1 MPEIIIINISGEDRP
16 GLTASITKHLANHHV
31 NILDIGQAV
40 IHNTLSLG
48 ILVEIPRSARS
59 APILKDTLFAAHSLG
74 VNIKF
79 TPIPKELYNSWVG
92 EQGKSRH
99 TVTLLARKIS
109 AAHIASITG
118 IIAGH
123 NLNIDNIT
131 RISGRVPLE
140 PEDKNRN
147 ACVEFSFR
155 GLTEENSG
163 MMRGELLEAAA
174 GMGIDIALQEDNIY
188 RSNRRLVAFDMDS
201 TLIKVE
207 VIDELAKRAGV
218 GEAVS
223 AITERA
229 MRGEMDFAASLS
241 ERVRLLEGLDE
252 SILQQVAEN
261 LPLTEGAERLI
272 RMLKK
277 LNLTTAIISGGFDY
291 FGNQLQQRL
300 GIDYCFANSLEIQ
313 EGKVT
318 GRVLGKVVDGNR
330 KAELLEKLAAEE
342 GISLKQVIAVGDG
355 ANDLPMLS
363 RAGLGI
369 AFRAK
374 PIVRKSA
381 EQSLSTQGLDGIL
394 YLMGYRDRHFM
405 DEQF

>member
-1 MPEIIIINISGEDRP
+1 MSEIIIINVSGEDRP
-16 GLTASITKHLANHHV
+16 GLTASITEHLANHNV

-48 ILVEIPRSARS
+48 ILIEIPRSAQS
-59 APILKDTLFAAHSLG
+59 APILKDTLFAAHTLG
-74 VNIKF
+74 VNVKF
-79 TPIPKELYNSWVG
+79 TPIPKERYNSWVE
-92 EQGKSRH
+92 EQGKIRH
-99 TVTLLARKIS
+99 TVTLQATKIT
-109 AAHIASITG
+109 AAHISSITG

-123 NLNIDNIT
+123 GLNIDNIT
-131 RISGRVPLE
+131 RISGRVRLE
-140 PEDKNRN
+140 EAEKNPN

-155 GLTEENSG
+155 GVPEDPDQMREEF
-163 MMRGELLEAAA
+163 LEAASR
-174 GMGIDIALQEDNIY
+174 MGIDIALQEDNIY

-207 VIDELAKRAGV
+207 VIDELAKRAGA
-218 GEAVS
+218 GEAVA

-229 MRGEMDFAASLS
+229 MRGEIDFTASLG
-241 ERVRLLEGLDE
+241 ERVQHLEGLDE
-252 SILQQVAEN
+252 SVLRDIAEN

-272 RMLKK
+272 STLKK

-291 FGNQLQQRL
+291 FGEFLKQKL
-300 GIDYCFANSLEIQ
+300 GIDYVFANRLAIS

-318 GRVLGKVVDGNR
+318 GKVLGQVVDGNR
-330 KAELLEKLAAEE
+330 KAELLEQLAIRE
-342 GISLKQVIAVGDG
+342 GISMKQVIAVGDG

-381 EQSLSTQGLDGIL
+381 EQSLTTQGLDGIL
-394 YLMGYRDRHFM
+394 YLMGYRDRHFLN
-405 DEQF
+405 DEP

>member
-16 GLTASITKHLANHHV
+16 GLTASITEHLANHHV

-48 ILVEIPRSARS
+48 ILIEIPKAAQSG
-59 APILKDTLFAAHSLG
+59 PILKDTLFAAHTLG
-74 VNIKF
+74 VNVKF
-79 TPIPKELYNSWVG
+79 TPIPKELYNSWVD
-92 EQGKSRH
+92 EQGKRRH
-99 TVTLLARKIS
+99 IVTLMAAKIT
-109 AAHIASITG
+109 AAHISSISG

-123 NLNIDNIT
+123 ELNIDNIT
-131 RISGRVPLE
+131 RISGRIHLTEVE
-140 PEDKNRN
+140 EDAN

-155 GLTEENSG
+155 GLPDDPGRMREEF
-163 MMRGELLEAAA
+163 LEAASK
-174 GMGIDIALQEDNIY
+174 MGIDIALQEDNIY

-207 VIDELAKRAGV
+207 VIDELAKRAGA
-218 GEAVS
+218 GEAVA

-229 MRGEMDFAASLS
+229 MHGEIDFSESLS
-241 ERVRLLEGLDE
+241 ERVRHLQGLDE
-252 SILQQVAEN
+252 SVLKEIAKN

-272 RMLKK
+272 STLRK
-277 LNLTTAIISGGFDY
+277 LNLSTAIISGGFDY
-291 FGNQLQQRL
+291 FGNHLKEKL
-300 GIDYCFANSLEIQ
+300 GIDYVYANRLEILN
-313 EGKVT
+313 GKVT
-318 GRVLGKVVDGNR
+318 GKVMGKIVDGTR
-330 KAELLEKLAAEE
+330 KAELLEQLVRKE
-342 GISLKQVIAVGDG
+342 GISMKQVIAVGDG

-381 EQSLSTQGLDGIL
+381 EQSISAQGLDGIL
-394 YLMGYRDRHFM
+394 YLMGYRDRHFLS
-405 DEQF
+405 DLG

>member
-16 GLTASITKHLANHHV
+16 GLTSSITEHLANHNV

-48 ILVEIPRSARS
+48 ILIEIPREAQS
-59 APILKDTLFAAHSLG
+59 APILKDTLFAAHTLG

-79 TPIPKELYNSWVG
+79 TPISKDLYNSWVE
-92 EQGKSRH
+92 EQGKRRH
-99 TVTLLARKIS
+99 TVTLQAPKITAS
-109 AAHIASITG
+109 HISSITG

-123 NLNIDNIT
+123 GLNIDNIT
-131 RISGRVPLE
+131 RISGRIHLTEVN
-140 PEDKNRN
+140 KANN

-155 GLTEENSG
+155 GLPENPG
-163 MMRGELLEAAA
+163 KMREAFLEAASE
-174 GMGIDIALQEDNIY
+174 MGIDIALQEDNIF

-207 VIDELAKRAGV
+207 VIDELAKKAGA

-229 MRGEMDFAASLS
+229 MRGEIDFSVSLT
-241 ERVRLLEGLDE
+241 ERVGLLKGLDE
-252 SILQQVAEN
+252 SVLKEVAEN

-272 RMLKK
+272 STLKK

-291 FGNQLQQRL
+291 FGEHLKQKL
-300 GIDYCFANSLEIQ
+300 GIDFVFANRLEIID
-313 EGKVT
+313 
-318 GRVLGKVVDGNR
+318 GRVTGKVVGDIVDGQR
-330 KAELLEKLAAEE
+330 KALLLEQLVQEK
-342 GISLKQVIAVGDG
+342 GISMKQVIAVGDG

-374 PIVRKSA
+374 PIVRQSA
-381 EQSLSTQGLDGIL
+381 EQSISAQGLDGIL
-394 YLMGYRDRHFM
+394 YLMGYRDRHFL
-405 DEQF
+405 DEAG